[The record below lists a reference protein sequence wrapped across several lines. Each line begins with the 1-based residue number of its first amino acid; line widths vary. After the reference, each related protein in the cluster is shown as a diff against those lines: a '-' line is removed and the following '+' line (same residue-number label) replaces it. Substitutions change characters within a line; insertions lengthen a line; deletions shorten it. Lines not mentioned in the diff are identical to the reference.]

1 MNPTLADLAGARPYM
16 RQIQK
21 ENENSVFT
29 TVGGQVL
36 TNRQV
41 SEAIKDCLVNG
52 TLQFGHMSNH
62 AACDLVLDYI
72 NVVGPPYTAQ
82 QRTAMKV
89 KLTSTHTA
97 MTTALNIY
105 ARNQQVLGAGVQN
118 AMAGVQNVV
127 QAAVGNALNAG
138 ILAAQNAGAAALRVD
153 DVIDWVNNTATVD
166 DRRRIFAENYGQCK

>member
-1 MNPTLADLAGARPYM
+1 
-16 RQIQK
+16 
-21 ENENSVFT
+21 
-29 TVGGQVL
+29 
-36 TNRQV
+36 
-41 SEAIKDCLVNG
+41 
-52 TLQFGHMSNH
+52 
-62 AACDLVLDYI
+62 
-72 NVVGPPYTAQ
+72 
-82 QRTAMKV
+82 
-89 KLTSTHTA
+89 